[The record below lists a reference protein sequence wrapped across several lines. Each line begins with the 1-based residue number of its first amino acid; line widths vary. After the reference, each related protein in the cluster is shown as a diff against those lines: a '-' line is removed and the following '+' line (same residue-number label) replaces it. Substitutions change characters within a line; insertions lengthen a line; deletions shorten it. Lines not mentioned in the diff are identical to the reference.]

1 MRACWQF
8 SPIPNMTSASSL
20 LASISHPAGGLR
32 ARVLRA
38 GGWTVAGFALSQA
51 IRFGANLLMTRLL
64 VPEMFGV
71 MAIATMVMYGAAL
84 FSDLGLRQSIVQSRR
99 GGEAA
104 FLNTAWAVQIGRGFV
119 IWGAALAVA
128 LGLAFVNSTGIVP
141 AGSVYAHPSL
151 PPVVVMLSLCA
162 VIAGFESTKI
172 CEASR
177 ALSLGRITQID
188 IASQLA
194 GVLCMIA
201 WAGVDRSIWALVAGG
216 LCAAVFRTLLSHGG
230 WLPGTANR
238 WQWERAAFRDI
249 IALGKWIFAAS
260 ILGFFVNSADRL
272 VLGALTSAAVLGVY
286 VIAFLIFS
294 ALEQVLARIVGEVSY
309 PALSEVARER
319 RAELRST
326 YYRFHLALGL
336 PACVAAG
343 VLMVSGGPLI
353 AAVYDARYA
362 QAGWML
368 EVLALALVTLPFRV
382 ATQCFLVLGEP
393 KMMSRICV
401 IRLVALGLLTPVGF
415 HFFGLAGA
423 LWAIVLSHFAWLPAA
438 IAFLIRHGLFDLR
451 RELALVPAFLAGLA
465 AGQVLSHVL

>member
-1 MRACWQF
+1 MATPAFSLRARIF
-8 SPIPNMTSASSL
+8 SP
-20 LASISHPAGGLR
+20 PAGGLR

-51 IRFGANLLMTRLL
+51 IRFGANLVMTRLL
-64 VPEMFGV
+64 VPEMFGL
-71 MAIATMVMYGAAL
+71 MAIATMIMYALAL
-84 FSDLGLRQSIVQSRR
+84 FSDLGLRQSIVQSR
-99 GGEAA
+99 GGRDAA
-104 FLNTAWAVQIGRGFV
+104 FLNTAWAVQIARGFV

-128 LGLAFVNSTGIVP
+128 LGFVFANAIGIVP

-151 PPVVVMLSLCA
+151 PPVVVIFSLCA
-162 VIAGFESTKI
+162 VIAGFESTKL

-177 ALSLGRITQID
+177 ELSLGRITQID
-188 IASQLA
+188 VVSQSL

-201 WAGVDRSIWALVAGG
+201 WAALDRSIWALVAGG
-216 LCAAVFRTLLSHGG
+216 LCATSARMLLSHG

-238 WQWERAAFRDI
+238 WQWESAAFREI
-249 IALGKWIFAAS
+249 IGLGKWIFAAS

-294 ALEQVLARIVGEVSY
+294 SVEQVLTRIVGEVSY

-319 RAELRST
+319 PADLRLT
-326 YYRFHLALGL
+326 YYQFHLAVGL

-343 VLMVSGGPLI
+343 AQMISGGPLV
-353 AAVYDARYA
+353 AALYDARYA

-368 EVLALALVTLPFRV
+368 EVLALALVTIPFRV
-382 ATQCFLVLGEP
+382 ATQCFLVFGEP
-393 KMMSRICV
+393 KVMAQVGV
-401 IRLVALGLLTPVGF
+401 IRLAALGLLTPAGF

-423 LWAIVLSHFAWLPAA
+423 LWAIVLSHFAWLPTA
-438 IAFLIRHGLFDLR
+438 IAFVIRHGLFDAR
-451 RELALVPAFLAGLA
+451 RELPLPAAVLAGMTL
-465 AGQVLSHVL
+465 GTILNQVLRHVL